1 MSQRIRI
8 CRVEQLAVGKAVEKR
23 IMARRV
29 AVFNDNGTL
38 YGLEADC
45 KHMKASLA
53 AGEVLNGVVTCNW
66 HHWKYDMRTGEC
78 IGRPGMKLRTYPVEI
93 VGEEVFLII

>member
-1 MSQRIRI
+1 MSQRIRM
-8 CRVEQLAVGKAVEKR
+8 CHLDQLPAGKAVEKR

-38 YGLEADC
+38 YGIESDC

-53 AGEVLNGVVTCNW
+53 AGEVSDGIVTCEW
-66 HHWKYDMRTGEC
+66 HHWKYDLKTGEC
-78 IGRPGMKLRTYPVEI
+78 LGRPGMRLRTYAIEV
-93 VGEEVFLII
+93 VKGAVFLLV